1 MAKKKETAPKG
12 AKAKKPR
19 KKRVKK
25 DLDISIDT
33 PKVDV
38 DIERKDGK
46 TTIEIDTA
54 KFDATIE
61 KTADEVKVDVRS
73 ETRLGRVIGLI
84 ATRII
89 KRKRG
94 K

>member
-1 MAKKKETAPKG
+1 MAKKKETAPKR
-12 AKAKKPR
+12 ATAKKPR

-46 TTIEIDTA
+46 TTIEIDSE

-61 KTADEVKVDVRS
+61 KTASGTTVDIKTES
-73 ETRLGRVIGLI
+73 KWGRVFKKII
-84 ATRII
+84 TRVITN
-89 KRKRG
+89 KK
-94 K
+94 

>member
-1 MAKKKETAPKG
+1 MAKKKETAPKR
-12 AKAKKPR
+12 ATAKKPR

-46 TTIEIDTA
+46 TTIEIDSE

-61 KTADEVKVDVRS
+61 KTNKGTIVDIKTEKRA
-73 ETRLGRVIGLI
+73 GRIFGKI
-84 ATRII
+84 ITRILT
-89 KRKRG
+89 RK